1 MTTFVDSLLDD
12 RALAELNQR
21 VLVALES
28 NPHLPRRML
37 RIETHE
43 GRVVLRGTVQSYYQK
58 QMAQEML
65 RGIDGVGSIDNR
77 LEVTWG

>member
-1 MTTFVDSLLDD
+1 MTTLVDSLLDD

-28 NPHLPRRML
+28 NPHLPRRNL
-37 RIETHE
+37 RFEAQH

-65 RGIDGVGSIDNR
+65 RGVDGVSEIDNR
-77 LEVTWG
+77 LEVSWR